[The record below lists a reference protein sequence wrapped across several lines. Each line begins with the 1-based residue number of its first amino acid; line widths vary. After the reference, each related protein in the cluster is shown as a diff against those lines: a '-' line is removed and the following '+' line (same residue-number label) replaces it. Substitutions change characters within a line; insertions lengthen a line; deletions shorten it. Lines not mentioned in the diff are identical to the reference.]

1 MTETGNPIFAPR
13 QTIEQVE
20 EGHELA
26 PKFDADGLM
35 PVVTTDAESGEV
47 LMHGYM
53 NAEALTKTIETGEA
67 HYWSR
72 SPSGA
77 LAQGRDVGP
86 GAEGPGNPD
95 R

>member
-1 MTETGNPIFAPR
+1 MSETGNSMFAQR
-13 QTIEQVE
+13 VSIEQVE

-35 PVVTTDAESGEV
+35 PVVTTDATSGEV

-53 NAEALTKTIETGEA
+53 NALALTKTIESGEA

-72 SPSGA
+72 SRQALWHKGATSG
-77 LAQGRDVGP
+77 LTQEIV
-86 GAEGPGNPD
+86 EI
-95 R
+95 